1 MSQNRAAVHRASP
14 DVQRRLPAFKTAKRR
29 KIALSQALP
38 SSCSGQLR
46 SSSAGTGQAHQNSAD
61 SKARQIRSSKCRSR
75 RTAGSSSGRDE
86 VKAGVSSDRDGKQSA
101 QMDSTDKNRFDAF
114 MQLAEFRMD
123 VRKERRQLKGQ
134 RAQPVLS
141 RATLM
146 SSADVTPALSLERQK
161 KAPSRSGGSW
171 MVKARRQRGAASP
184 DHYSKLLAPPYAALN
199 ACYVFPQGAT
209 LGGHLGDAECPRKS
223 A

>member
-1 MSQNRAAVHRASP
+1 M
-14 DVQRRLPAFKTAKRR
+14 
-29 KIALSQALP
+29 
-38 SSCSGQLR
+38 
-46 SSSAGTGQAHQNSAD
+46 
-61 SKARQIRSSKCRSR
+61 
-75 RTAGSSSGRDE
+75 
-86 VKAGVSSDRDGKQSA
+86 KAGVSSDRDGKQSA

-161 KAPSRSGGSW
+161 KSPKPKRGQLDGKGEKAEGCRLSRPLFEATRATLRSPERVLCISSRRH
-171 MVKARRQRGAASP
+171 ARRASGRRRMPAKERLIAARAHQRDLRGRSAATQRQAVA
-184 DHYSKLLAPPYAALN
+184 H
-199 ACYVFPQGAT
+199 T
-209 LGGHLGDAECPRKS
+209 
-223 A
+223 